1 MLDWPRPKSLK
12 ALRGFLGLTG
22 YYRKFVQGYGSI
34 AAPLTQLLKKNSF
47 NWGDEAETAFEAL
60 KRAVTNPPVLVLPN
74 FSKPFLIECDASG
87 KGIGAVLM
95 QQQRPIAYF
104 SQALKGRF
112 LLLSTYEKE
121 LMALVSAVK
130 KWRPYLL
137 GHPFTIKTDHQ
148 SLKFLLEQKI
158 GTPMQQ
164 RWVSK
169 LLGYDFLVEYKKG
182 QDNKVADALS
192 RRFEDDETVQL
203 SVISYPTLEWLKE
216 LKDSY
221 LTDAYMLEIMKKFHA
236 GVLSP
241 KFSLRDDI
249 LLYKERLY
257 IGPTLRAKVLQF
269 IHASPVARHAGYDKT
284 IHRAR
289 KDFYWQGMK
298 SDIRKFIRECDTCQ
312 RVKSENVSPA
322 GLLQPLPIPARP
334 WLSISMDFIDGLPL
348 SMGYSVIWV
357 VVDRLTKFAQFL
369 PLKHPYTAEKLAE
382 LFISQLFK
390 IHGMPTSII
399 SDRDPTFTSKFWTE
413 IFKAQGVFLAF
424 SSAYHLQTDGQSEA
438 VNKYLENYLR
448 CMICDKPKEWVNW
461 LPLVEYCYNTA
472 YHHST
477 KMTPFEAM
485 FGYLPPRLLTYSPGT
500 TQIAAVD
507 HQLQNRDVQ
516 LKLLRENLQASQN
529 RMKKYSDLKR
539 TDRNFEIGDWVFLRL
554 QPYRQASVT
563 FCRHLKLSPR
573 FFGPFQILQKIGQVA
588 YRPGRWGP
596 LFTLYFMYLS

>member
-1 MLDWPRPKSLK
+1 
-12 ALRGFLGLTG
+12 
-22 YYRKFVQGYGSI
+22 
-34 AAPLTQLLKKNSF
+34 
-47 NWGDEAETAFEAL
+47 
-60 KRAVTNPPVLVLPN
+60 
-74 FSKPFLIECDASG
+74 
-87 KGIGAVLM
+87 
-95 QQQRPIAYF
+95 
-104 SQALKGRF
+104 
-112 LLLSTYEKE
+112 
-121 LMALVSAVK
+121 
-130 KWRPYLL
+130 
-137 GHPFTIKTDHQ
+137 
-148 SLKFLLEQKI
+148 
-158 GTPMQQ
+158 
-164 RWVSK
+164 
-169 LLGYDFLVEYKKG
+169 
-182 QDNKVADALS
+182 
-192 RRFEDDETVQL
+192 
-203 SVISYPTLEWLKE
+203 
-216 LKDSY
+216 
-221 LTDAYMLEIMKKFHA
+221 MLEIMKKFHA

-357 VVDRLTKFAQFL
+357 VMDRLTKFAHFL